1 MSKPVELKTP
11 SYTIQLKYSPE
22 ATEKKLMKFI
32 TPSGDYFEIS
42 SDEMIRI
49 MMEQV
54 NQDTLTPAFVEM
66 DRINVVEV
74 GRQLKCVLT
83 EDMKAGQEILL
94 NYKHPYPIEFAIIE
108 EAAKIAKINMDV
120 PVMTLTKEYI
130 DEVRAKIKPQ
140 SENFMKKFYSS
151 FKNLGSF
158 NGTN

>member
-1 MSKPVELKTP
+1 MSKPIELKTP

-74 GRQLKCVLT
+74 ARQLECELT
-83 EDMKAGQEILL
+83 EDMKAGQKIRL
-94 NYKHPYPIEFAIIE
+94 NYKHPYPVELAIIE

-120 PVMTLTKEYI
+120 PAFTLTKEYI
-130 DEVRAKIKPQ
+130 DEVRSKIKPQ

-151 FKNLGSF
+151 FKNLGKF

>member
-1 MSKPVELKTP
+1 MSKSVELKTP
-11 SYTIQLKYSPE
+11 TYTIQLKYSEE

-32 TPSGDYFEIS
+32 TPSGDFFEIS

-74 GRQLKCVLT
+74 ARQLECELT
-83 EDMKAGQEILL
+83 EDMKAGQKIRL
-94 NYKHPYPIEFAIIE
+94 NYKHPYPVEFALIE
-108 EAAKIAKINMDV
+108 EAMKIAKINMDV
-120 PVMTLTKEYI
+120 PITTLTVEYL
-130 DEVRAKIKPQ
+130 ESVRDRIKPVQ
-140 SENFMKKFYSS
+140 ENFMKKFYSS